1 MIDWVAEIGVR
12 EAFVWIGLI
21 AGLAYGFTAEQSG
34 FCIRRVVTDWADG
47 KGFGS
52 LYAWLAAVGIALPI
66 TQWLLWSGRIEPSQ
80 MVYFPE
86 SLSLWTTLLGAAVF
100 GVGMTLT
107 RGCPARLLVLSATGN
122 LRALFGILVVGF
134 SAYLVFKGIFA
145 ANRLDAQAIGSMQFP
160 QLPVLSWLG
169 PSLWPILAGA
179 LALMALVIAFRGG
192 RLMPTIAGAFIGGV
206 VGVTWWVTALA
217 GGDPFDPIP
226 ATSLS
231 FVVPLGDS
239 LVYAM
244 LASGLSANFPIGLVA
259 GVFIGSLISAAV
271 SGRLV
276 LQTFGSP
283 NDHARYTLGA
293 VMMGVGGVFA
303 LGCTTGQALVGLT
316 TMSLWSILVTIV
328 IFISGFLGHRLF
340 MR

>member
-21 AGLAYGFTAEQSG
+21 AGLAYGVLAEQSG
-34 FCIRRVVTDWADG
+34 FCIRRVVTDWADRN
-47 KGFGS
+47 GS
-52 LYAWLAAVGIALPI
+52 GSFYAWLAAVGVALPI
-66 TQWLLWSGRIEPSQ
+66 TQWLMWSGRIEPSQ

-122 LRALFGILVVGF
+122 LRALFGVLVVGF

-145 ANRLDAQAIGSMQFP
+145 ANRVDAQASGAMQFP
-160 QLPVLSWLG
+160 QLPVLAWFG
-169 PSLWPILAGA
+169 PSLWPVVTGA
-179 LALMALVIAFRGG
+179 LALIALVIAVRGG
-192 RLMPTIAGAFIGGV
+192 RLAPTIAGACIGGI
-206 VGVTWWVTALA
+206 VGVAWWLTALA

-226 ATSLS
+226 AVSLS

-244 LASGLSANFPIGLVA
+244 LASGVSASFPVGLVA
-259 GVFIGSLISAAV
+259 GVFMGALISAAV
-271 SGRLV
+271 SGRLK
-276 LQTFGSP
+276 LQTFGTP

-303 LGCTTGQALVGLT
+303 LGCTTGQALVGFA
-316 TMSLWSILVTIV
+316 TMSLWSVLVTIV